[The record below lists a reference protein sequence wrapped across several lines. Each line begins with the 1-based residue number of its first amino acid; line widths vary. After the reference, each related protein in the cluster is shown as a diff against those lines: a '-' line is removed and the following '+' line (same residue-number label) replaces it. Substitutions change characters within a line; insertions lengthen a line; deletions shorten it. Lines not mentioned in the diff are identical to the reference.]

1 MSSVTGNILL
11 QPQPPL
17 RFIHASDLHLDR
29 TLEQVSEGPAHW
41 EQRML
46 NVSRRGA
53 ERLFKRVIEENVE
66 FLILSGDV
74 LNCHISPPGNFLFLI
89 EQFEQLQK
97 AGIAVYWVG
106 GEFDSP
112 EDWHTAFPLPD
123 NVHTFP
129 SNSIQEYY
137 VYRAGESENIPIA
150 KIVGISRNQ
159 QRRRIRSSEF
169 PLDSGGLYTIAVANG
184 EVEPESLAQR
194 RIDFWALGGSNR
206 RQIFRGNPRKKG
218 LDGKPI
224 PLEQPEIPVSSSGSS
239 GNNSGSLGSGN
250 KRERNNIPPQPY
262 IVHYPGTTVARTPK
276 DIGSYGATLVEIP
289 HGEEPVLT
297 FFPTSPV
304 RWVNDVISLEATD
317 DGGKL
322 ADELRLR
329 IKNYRDNQKDD
340 DLFINWFVDVPP
352 GTLASNLRRGSLT
365 ADLLSELRSVYGKD
379 DPITWSVSLTL
390 ILPEQL
396 PKQFYEQQTI
406 LGDFLRS
413 VKHFQ
418 DNPQKTIDLES
429 YLPKDW
435 EAEHSLDAL
444 LLADKITGEAN
455 NSGEH
460 ASNSASNSAQLTQSS
475 RLIQSSVQTE
485 TQQRVLREAAIVGL
499 ELLGKTGND
508 EWKIKTEEQ
517 KTE

>member
-1 MSSVTGNILL
+1 MTVNNLL
-11 QPQPPL
+11 QKQTPL

-29 TLEQVSEGPAHW
+29 TLELVAEGPAHW

-46 NVSRRGA
+46 NVARHGA
-53 ERLFKRVIEENVE
+53 ERLFRKVIEENVE
-66 FLILSGDV
+66 FLILSGDI
-74 LNCHISPPGNFLFLI
+74 LNCHLSPPGNFLFLL
-89 EQFEQLQK
+89 EQFEQLKK
-97 AGIAVYWVG
+97 AGIAVYWAG

-112 EDWHTAFPLPD
+112 EDWSTAFPLPD

-137 VYRAGESENIPIA
+137 IHRTGESENITVA

-169 PLDSGGLYTIAVANG
+169 PIDSGGLYTIAVANG
-184 EVEPESLAQR
+184 DVEPESLAQR
-194 RIDFWALGGSNR
+194 RIDFWALGGSTR
-206 RQIFRGNPRKKG
+206 RQIFHGNPRKKG
-218 LDGKPI
+218 ADGKPI
-224 PLEQPEIPVSSSGSS
+224 PIEFPDSSTSGA
-239 GNNSGSLGSGN
+239 
-250 KRERNNIPPQPY
+250 KRERNNLPPQPY
-262 IVHYPGTTVARTPK
+262 LVHYPGATVARTPK
-276 DIGSYGATLVEIP
+276 DLGSYGATLVEVP
-289 HGEEPVLT
+289 YGEEPVLT

-304 RWVNDVISLEATD
+304 RWINEVITLEVTD

-329 IKNYRDNQKDD
+329 IKNLRETQKND

-352 GTLASNLRRGSLT
+352 GILASSLRRGSLT

-390 ILPEQL
+390 LLPEQL
-396 PKQFYEQQTI
+396 PKQYYEQQTI

-418 DNPQKTIDLES
+418 DHPQKIINLEP

-435 EAEHSLDAL
+435 GTEEQLNSLL
-444 LLADKITGEAN
+444 FADKIKSETDKADKI
-455 NSGEH
+455 SGETGD
-460 ASNSASNSAQLTQSS
+460 SGEKNQPKSTQF
-475 RLIQSSVQTE
+475 IQSSAQSE
-485 TQQRVLREAAIVGL
+485 TQHRVLREAAMVGL
-499 ELLGKTGND
+499 ELLGKTAGND
-508 EWKIKTEEQ
+508 EWRIKEEQ
-517 KTE
+517 NSGE

>member
-1 MSSVTGNILL
+1 MSSITVNNFL
-11 QPQPPL
+11 QRQTPL

-29 TLEQVSEGPAHW
+29 TLELVAEGPAHW

-46 NVSRRGA
+46 NVTRHGA
-53 ERLFKRVIEENVE
+53 ERLFRKVIEENVE
-66 FLILSGDV
+66 FLILSGDI
-74 LNCHISPPGNFLFLI
+74 LNCHLSPPGNFLFLL
-89 EQFEQLQK
+89 EQFEQLKK
-97 AGIAVYWVG
+97 AGIAVYWAG

-112 EDWHTAFPLPD
+112 EDWSTAFPLPD

-137 VYRAGESENIPIA
+137 FYRTGETENIAVA

-169 PLDSGGLYTIAVANG
+169 PIDSGGLYTIAVANG
-184 EVEPESLAQR
+184 DVEPESLTQR
-194 RIDFWALGGSNR
+194 RIDFWALGGSTR
-206 RQIFRGNPRKKG
+206 RQIFHGNPRKKG

-224 PLEQPEIPVSSSGSS
+224 PLELPDQTVAASGT
-239 GNNSGSLGSGN
+239 
-250 KRERNNIPPQPY
+250 KRERNNLPPQPY
-262 IVHYPGTTVARTPK
+262 FVHYPGATVARTPK
-276 DIGSYGATLVEIP
+276 DLGSYGATLVEVP
-289 HGEEPVLT
+289 YGEDPMLT

-304 RWVNDVISLEATD
+304 RWINDVITLEATD

-329 IKNYRDNQKDD
+329 IKNHRDNQKND

-352 GTLASNLRRGSLT
+352 GTLASSLKRGSLT

-390 ILPEQL
+390 LLPEQL
-396 PKQFYEQQTI
+396 PKQYYEQQTI

-418 DNPQKTIDLES
+418 DHPQKIINLEP
-429 YLPKDW
+429 YFPKDW
-435 EAEHSLDAL
+435 GTEEQLNAL
-444 LLADKITGEAN
+444 LLADKINGETDKIIGETTGDLE
-455 NSGEH
+455 EKKQPK
-460 ASNSASNSAQLTQSS
+460 SAQFTQSPA
-475 RLIQSSVQTE
+475 QTE
-485 TQQRVLREAAIVGL
+485 TQHRVLCEAAMVGL
-499 ELLGKTGND
+499 ELLGKSGND
-508 EWKIKTEEQ
+508 DWRIKEEQ
-517 KTE
+517 NSE

>member
-1 MSSVTGNILL
+1 MSSVTGNISL
-11 QPQPPL
+11 QQQTPL

-29 TLEQVSEGPAHW
+29 TLEQVAEGPAHW

-46 NVSRRGA
+46 DVARRSA

-74 LNCHISPPGNFLFLI
+74 LNGHLSPPGNFLFLI

-97 AGIAVYWVG
+97 AGITVYWAG

-112 EDWHTAFPLPD
+112 EDLPTAFPLPD
-123 NVHTFP
+123 NVRLFP

-137 VYRAGESENIPIA
+137 VYRTGESENIPIA
-150 KIVGISRNQ
+150 KIVGMSRNQ

-169 PLDSGGLYTIAVANG
+169 PLDSGGLFTIAVANG

-194 RIDFWALGGSNR
+194 RIDYWALGGSSR
-206 RQIFRGNPRKKG
+206 RQVFRGNPRKKG
-218 LDGKPI
+218 PDGKT
-224 PLEQPEIPVSSSGSS
+224 IPVELPDMAVSASGLSS
-239 GNNSGSLGSGN
+239 GSGN
-250 KRERNNIPPQPY
+250 KRERNNMPPQPY

-276 DIGSYGATLVEIP
+276 DIGSYGATLVEVP
-289 HGEEPVLT
+289 YGEEPVLT

-304 RWVNDVISLEATD
+304 RWVNDMISLEATD
-317 DGGKL
+317 DAGKL

-329 IKNYRDNQKDD
+329 IKNYRDTQKDD
-340 DLFINWFVDVPP
+340 DLFINWFVDISP

-390 ILPEQL
+390 LLPEQL

-418 DNPQKTIDLES
+418 DNPQKIIDLES

-435 EAEHSLDAL
+435 EMENSLNAL
-444 LLADKITGEAN
+444 LLADKTADEAGDLEAHTPD
-455 NSGEH
+455 SV
-460 ASNSASNSAQLTQSS
+460 Q
-475 RLIQSSVQTE
+475 LIQSPAQTE
-485 TQQRVLREAAIVGL
+485 TQRRVLCEAAIVGL

-508 EWKIKTEEQ
+508 EWRMKNEEQ

>member
-1 MSSVTGNILL
+1 MSSITGNILL
-11 QPQPPL
+11 QHQTPL
-17 RFIHASDLHLDR
+17 RFIHASDLYLDR
-29 TLEQVSEGPAHW
+29 TLEQVAEGPAHW

-46 NVSRRGA
+46 HVARFGA
-53 ERLFKRVIEENVE
+53 ERLFRQVIEENVE
-66 FLILSGDV
+66 FLILSGNV
-74 LNCHISPPGNFLFLI
+74 LNCHLSPPGNFLFLI
-89 EQFEQLQK
+89 EQFEQLKK
-97 AGIAVYWVG
+97 AGIAVYWAG

-112 EDWHTAFPLPD
+112 EDWSTAFPLPD
-123 NVHTFP
+123 NVHIFP

-137 VYRAGESENIPIA
+137 VYRTGESENIPVA
-150 KIVGISRNQ
+150 RIVGISRNQ
-159 QRRRIRSSEF
+159 QRHRIRSSEF

-206 RQIFRGNPRKKG
+206 RQIFHGNPRKKG

-224 PLEQPEIPVSSSGSS
+224 PTELPEISGSSSGS
-239 GNNSGSLGSGN
+239 GSAA
-250 KRERNNIPPQPY
+250 KRERNNTSPQPY

-276 DIGSYGATLVEIP
+276 DIGSYGATLVEVP
-289 HGEEPVLT
+289 FGEEPVLT

-304 RWVNDVISLEATD
+304 RWVNDLISLEATD

-329 IKNYRDNQKDD
+329 IKNYRDTQKGD

-352 GTLASNLRRGSLT
+352 GTLASSLRRGSLT

-390 ILPEQL
+390 IPPEQL

-418 DNPQKTIDLES
+418 DNPQKMIDLEP

-435 EAEHSLDAL
+435 GTENTKDSVNVL
-444 LLADKITGEAN
+444 LLADKMTGETGD
-455 NSGEH
+455 SEEKKQPPK
-460 ASNSASNSAQLTQSS
+460 SIQFVQSPA
-475 RLIQSSVQTE
+475 QTE
-485 TQQRVLREAAIVGL
+485 TQHRVLVEAAIVGL
-499 ELLGKTGND
+499 EMLGKSGND
-508 EWKIKTEEQ
+508 LLVNSE
-517 KTE
+517 